1 MPLYS
6 NSSPFTYTV
15 VTFNEELDV
24 TFTLKGAGGG
34 GGGHPDDVDKDYSG
48 GNGTAGDGVSGTI
61 RVNAGD
67 KWNVYVGGGGLRGL
81 SWYLGGLGGL
91 GGPSKGGYHGGAGGR
106 QGTTG
111 QSSGGGGGGGASLIT
126 INGSDSIIAA
136 GGGGGGGEGANS
148 SGGSGSG
155 FSTSQLS
162 STTYGGSGAT
172 AIADGG
178 GGGGGGGGLRGGAG
192 GAFGEN
198 DTGGRGGYRGEST
211 LSSLTGPAISIAGGH
226 AGGLGGSGD
235 ITNNTN
241 GGNGSFTIDAIVLP
255 TSRYKGIYTKDAGT
269 WKQPVPSVK
278 YNGSWTQI
286 QEGYVKNNGSWVKV
300 YPPKVSV
307 DITDYN
313 VSDTS
318 YGSPVAWNNSFELI
332 TKAQPE
338 PTRSTPNPFVF
349 SNQFNLAVSTP
360 AVSNTVT
367 ISGINVPVTITAI
380 YNAYISINGN
390 AYVVGSTPQTIVNGD
405 TVSVR
410 LTSASSKGVTLATVV
425 TAGGRNVPW
434 EITTVVDTTT
444 TTTPTTTTTTTPA
457 PTPDTT
463 PDTITFT
470 PITNS
475 LRSVEWSSNTVTITG
490 INTAVTVTPGD
501 GVSISK
507 NGSSTFSTTSFTV
520 QNTDTIR
527 LKATSPAT
535 FGASSTFGITVGQ
548 SSATWSISTRAGAD
562 PVARNITWSGA
573 FNSNNQSLVFALDAN
588 TVSSGTLSSARV
600 VVQPAHGSVTIN
612 GTTATYTPT
621 TNAARPGTLS
631 DGQAQTYV
639 DYWTDLFPN
648 GIKSTIQAKSHW
660 TGTGL
665 GESRFIP
672 QIFAGS
678 DSFTWS
684 ITDQY
689 GTSNTATC
697 AVTFCAPSSIPLDD
711 VGPAV
716 TSFSPLG
723 ESVSAYA
730 GIAINFNEECFPG
743 TGTITLSDSAGSI
756 TQWTNGTAR
765 PSGQTISLSPG
776 KLKSNS
782 TYTVTVPSGYC
793 VDRAG
798 NNSQGTSW
806 TFKTT
811 DSEGPYVIGT
821 RYNAGQIILTWNE
834 PVNIASGQTE
844 IFGPYYYSGDYESV
858 SHGMSG
864 GPATNQTTIFHGAW
878 GSRFERYGYGC
889 NNYYWG
895 NRAYSI
901 DIESG
906 AVVDYSGNPNEY
918 TSTGFNSDNFVRPAE
933 VAVVASTAIV
943 GGVIYDPIVNLHWGV
958 NNIDIFTGASVVS
971 TPTITNSITG
981 TAADLI
987 ATGGVVDTN
996 LINQSFDT
1004 TQILIMDTYSAS
1016 ISLGSI
1022 FSGLGDIVST
1032 FVTNLSSSLNISG
1045 NNIPVVTSDPSIS
1058 SSLLI
1063 PQVIDNGAEAT
1074 ITSIPNAVTSIV
1086 DPTVVSV
1093 FTNSSED
1100 GTIQINFST
1109 VYSEAQTSA
1118 VVNPAIT
1125 TTIGVLTENGYSGS
1139 INVAVEP
1146 IGAAGA
1152 FDTSPSISYGS
1163 GGNDYCVAASAYV
1176 PFHVKTAG
1184 ELVPGDQLV
1193 LLGDDR
1199 NSTKAGQVT
1208 SNRISINSAVT
1219 LVSKSGIR
1227 LTCSTSTPLTLE
1239 DGTMIKSP
1247 DALGHKLPVE
1257 DENGFRWEEIVE
1269 VINAGNIPV
1278 ALIYCQDQCYAAG
1291 DEPNK
1296 WIWTHN
1302 ISMIKG
1308 LSDSFSDFDWW
1319 Y

>member
-48 GNGTAGDGVSGTI
+48 GNGSAGDQVSGTV

-106 QGTTG
+106 QGNTG

-126 INGSDSIIAA
+126 INGNDSIIAA
-136 GGGGGGGEGANS
+136 GGAGGGGEGANS
-148 SGGSGSG
+148 SGGNGSG
-155 FSTSQLS
+155 FDSGQLS
-162 STTYGGSGAT
+162 STTYGGAGAT

-192 GAFGEN
+192 GHFGQN

-211 LSSLTGPAISIAGGH
+211 LSSLTGPIISIAGGNV
-226 AGGLGGSGD
+226 GGLGGTGD

-241 GGNGSFTIDAIVLP
+241 GANGSFTIDAIVLP
-255 TSRYKGIYTKDAGT
+255 TSRYRGIYTKDAGT

-318 YGSPVAWNNSFELI
+318 YGTPVAWNNSFELI
-332 TKAQPE
+332 TKTQPE

-360 AVSNTVT
+360 AISNTIT

-405 TVSVR
+405 TVSIR

-434 EITTVVDTTT
+434 EITTMAEA
-444 TTTPTTTTTTTPA
+444 PA
-457 PTPDTT
+457 PTYTVSPATALVNEGGTISASVATANVPSGTELYWQLTRNQSGDTPVAGAGDFGAMSGSFVINSTGVGSFNISVTADSLTEGVEYAAVRVYSDAGRSNQIGYISVAVYDTSTTVPPPEPPLPPIVVPDTT
-463 PDTITFT
+463 PDAITFN

-475 LRSVEWSSNTVTITG
+475 LRNVEWPSNTVTITG
-490 INTAVTVTPGD
+490 INTAVTVTPGA
-501 GVSISK
+501 GVAVSK
-507 NGSSTFSTTSFTV
+507 NDSSTFSTTSFTI
-520 QNTDTIR
+520 QNTDRIR
-527 LKATSPAT
+527 LKAISPAT
-535 FGASSTFGITVGQ
+535 FGSTSTFGVTVGQ
-548 SSATWSISTRAGAD
+548 TSASWSISTRAGAD
-562 PVARNITWSGA
+562 PVARNITWSGP
-573 FNSNNQSLVFALDAN
+573 FNSNNQNLVFALDAN
-588 TVSSGTLSSARV
+588 TVSSGTLTSASV
-600 VVQPAHGSVTIN
+600 VVPPTRGSVTIN
-612 GTTATYTPT
+612 GTTATYTPN
-621 TNAARPGTLS
+621 TNATTPGALS
-631 DGQAQTYV
+631 DSQAQTYV

-648 GIKSTIQAKSHW
+648 GIKSIIQAKNHW
-660 TGTGL
+660 TGTGI

-672 QIFAGS
+672 QIFTGS

-689 GTSNTATC
+689 GTSNTANCTL
-697 AVTFCAPSSIPLDD
+697 TFSAPSSIPLDD

-730 GIAINFNEECFPG
+730 GITINFNEECFPG
-743 TGTITLSDSAGSI
+743 TGTITLSDTAGSI

-765 PSGQTISLSPG
+765 PSGQAISLSPG

-782 TYTVTVPSGYC
+782 TYTVTIPSGYC

-798 NNSQGTSW
+798 NASQGTSW
-806 TFKTT
+806 SFKTT

-834 PVNIASGQTE
+834 PVTVASGQTE

-858 SHGMSG
+858 THSMSG

-878 GSRFERYGYGC
+878 GSRFERYGYGY

-901 DIESG
+901 EIESG

-918 TSTGFNSDNFVRPAE
+918 TSAGFNSDNFVRPAE

-958 NNIDIFTGASVVS
+958 NNIDLFTGASVVS
-971 TPTITNSITG
+971 TPTITNTITG

-1004 TQILIMDTYSAS
+1004 NQILTMNTYSAS
-1016 ISLGSI
+1016 ISLGSV
-1022 FSGLGDIVST
+1022 FSGLGDIAST
-1032 FVTNLSSSLNISG
+1032 FITNLSSSLNISG

-1063 PQVIDNGAEAT
+1063 PQVIDNGVDAT
-1074 ITSIPNAVTSIV
+1074 ITSIPNAVTSTV

-1093 FTNSSED
+1093 STNSSED
-1100 GTIQINFST
+1100 GTIQINFNT
-1109 VYSEAQTSA
+1109 VYSESQTSA
-1118 VVNPAIT
+1118 VTPAIT
-1125 TTIGVLTENGYSGS
+1125 TTIDVLTTSGYSGS
-1139 INVAVEP
+1139 IEVAVEP
-1146 IGAAGA
+1146 LGASET
-1152 FDTSPSISYGS
+1152 FDTSPYISYG
-1163 GGNDYCVAASAYV
+1163 G
-1176 PFHVKTAG
+1176 FK
-1184 ELVPGDQLV
+1184 
-1193 LLGDDR
+1193 
-1199 NSTKAGQVT
+1199 GQ
-1208 SNRISINSAVT
+1208 
-1219 LVSKSGIR
+1219 
-1227 LTCSTSTPLTLE
+1227 
-1239 DGTMIKSP
+1239 
-1247 DALGHKLPVE
+1247 
-1257 DENGFRWEEIVE
+1257 
-1269 VINAGNIPV
+1269 
-1278 ALIYCQDQCYAAG
+1278 
-1291 DEPNK
+1291 
-1296 WIWTHN
+1296 
-1302 ISMIKG
+1302 
-1308 LSDSFSDFDWW
+1308 SDSFSDSYFDWW
-1319 Y
+1319 D

>member
-1 MPLYS
+1 MDNPL
-6 NSSPFTYTV
+6 FL
-15 VTFNEELDV
+15 VTKG
-24 TFTLKGAGGG
+24 LKA
-34 GGGHPDDVDKDYSG
+34 KKK
-48 GNGTAGDGVSGTI
+48 
-61 RVNAGD
+61 R
-67 KWNVYVGGGGLRGL
+67 L
-81 SWYLGGLGGL
+81 
-91 GGPSKGGYHGGAGGR
+91 
-106 QGTTG
+106 
-111 QSSGGGGGGGASLIT
+111 SGGGGGGI
-126 INGSDSIIAA
+126 
-136 GGGGGGGEGANS
+136 
-148 SGGSGSG
+148 
-155 FSTSQLS
+155 
-162 STTYGGSGAT
+162 
-172 AIADGG
+172 
-178 GGGGGGGGLRGGAG
+178 RGGAG
-192 GAFGEN
+192 GAFGAN

-211 LSSLTGPAISIAGGH
+211 LSLLTGPVISIAGGH
-226 AGGLGGSGD
+226 AGGLGGTGD

-255 TSRYKGIYTKDAGT
+255 TSRYRGIYTKDTGV

-318 YGSPVAWNNSFELI
+318 YGTPVAWNNSFELI
-332 TKAQPE
+332 TKAPPE
-338 PTRSTPNPFVF
+338 QTRSTPNPFVF
-349 SNQFNLAVSTP
+349 LNQFNLAVSTQ

-380 YNAYISINGN
+380 HNAYISINGN

-434 EITTVVDTTT
+434 EITTVAEA
-444 TTTPTTTTTTTPA
+444 PA
-457 PTPDTT
+457 PAYTVSPATALVNEGGTISASVATTNVPSGTELYWQLTRNQSGDTPVAAAADFGAMSGSFVINSIGTGSFNISVTADSLTEGVEYAAVRVYSDAGRSNQIGYISVAVYDTSTTVPPPEPPLPPIVVLDTT
-463 PDTITFT
+463 PDTITFI
-470 PITNS
+470 PITDS
-475 LRSVEWSSNTVTITG
+475 LRNVEWPSNTVTITG
-490 INTAVTVTPGD
+490 INTAVTVTPGA
-501 GVSISK
+501 GVGVSK

-548 SSATWSISTRAGAD
+548 TSATWSISTRAGAD
-562 PVARNITWSGA
+562 PVARNITWSGP
-573 FNSNNQSLVFALDAN
+573 FNSNNRSLVFALDAN
-588 TVSSGTLSSARV
+588 TVSSGTLTSARV
-600 VVQPAHGSVTIN
+600 VTPPTRGSVTIN
-612 GTTATYTPT
+612 GTTATYTPN
-621 TNAARPGTLS
+621 TNAVTPGTLS

-684 ITDQY
+684 ITDQH
-689 GTSNTATC
+689 GTSNTANCTL
-697 AVTFCAPSSIPLDD
+697 TFSAPSSIPLDD

-730 GIAINFNEECFPG
+730 GITINFNEECFPG

-765 PSGQTISLSPG
+765 PSGQAISLSPG

-798 NNSQGTSW
+798 NNSAGTSW

-811 DSEGPYVIGT
+811 DSEGPYVIAT
-821 RYNAGQIILTWNE
+821 RYLTGQIILTWNE
-834 PVNIASGQTE
+834 PVTVASGQVE
-844 IFGPYYYSGDYESV
+844 VVGPYYYSGDYESITH
-858 SHGMSG
+858 SMSA
-864 GPATNQTTIFHGAW
+864 GPAANQTTILHHAW
-878 GSRFERYGYGC
+878 SSRFDRFGFGYT
-889 NNYYWG
+889 NYYWG
-895 NRAYSI
+895 NRGYSLLV
-901 DIESG
+901 EAG

-918 TSTGFNSDNFVRPAE
+918 TTNGFYSENFVQPAE
-933 VAVVASTAIV
+933 VTVVASTATV
-943 GGVIYDPIVNLHWGV
+943 GGVIYDPIVNLHYGV
-958 NNIDIFTGASVVS
+958 NNIDIFTGANVVF
-971 TPTITNSITG
+971 TPTITSTITG

-996 LINQSFDT
+996 LIDQTFNTGQL
-1004 TQILIMDTYSAS
+1004 LIMDTYSGS
-1016 ISLGSI
+1016 IGLGSI
-1022 FSGLGDIVST
+1022 FSGLGDISSA
-1032 FVTNLSSSLNISG
+1032 FITNLSSSLSISG
-1045 NNIPVVTSDPSIS
+1045 NNIPVGTSDPYASR
-1058 SSLLI
+1058 SLVI
-1063 PQVIDNGAEAT
+1063 PQITDTGADAT
-1074 ITSIPNAVTSIV
+1074 ITSMPNAVTSTV

-1109 VYSEAQTSA
+1109 IYSGDQTSA
-1118 VVNPAIT
+1118 PVTPAIT
-1125 TTIGVLTENGYSGS
+1125 TTVDVLTTSGYSGS

-1146 IGAAGA
+1146 LGASDA
-1152 FDTSPSISYGS
+1152 FDTSPYISYG
-1163 GGNDYCVAASAYV
+1163 G
-1176 PFHVKTAG
+1176 FK
-1184 ELVPGDQLV
+1184 
-1193 LLGDDR
+1193 
-1199 NSTKAGQVT
+1199 GQ
-1208 SNRISINSAVT
+1208 
-1219 LVSKSGIR
+1219 
-1227 LTCSTSTPLTLE
+1227 
-1239 DGTMIKSP
+1239 
-1247 DALGHKLPVE
+1247 
-1257 DENGFRWEEIVE
+1257 
-1269 VINAGNIPV
+1269 
-1278 ALIYCQDQCYAAG
+1278 
-1291 DEPNK
+1291 
-1296 WIWTHN
+1296 
-1302 ISMIKG
+1302 
-1308 LSDSFSDFDWW
+1308 SDSFSESSFDWW
-1319 Y
+1319 D